1 MTTQPQPLLSW
12 NHNPPPRPRYIY
24 GRIIAD
30 CVDCGEE
37 TWWLRGRSTDG
48 GNSVRMEA
56 EAGRSYR
63 VGHLLSNDPD
73 LPITDEPRC
82 PDCTALAAYRRCRG
96 GAGSSP
102 SGLAASMTT
111 SASGTAALAGGPTSA
126 ATVESGRSIMAER
139 RGTYRY
145 TEGGDPN

>member
-1 MTTQPQPLLSW
+1 MTTPPQPPKLIIAPPPAPAVLSW
-12 NHNPPPRPRYIY
+12 NHNPPPRARYIY

-63 VGHLLSNDPD
+63 VSRGAHR

-82 PDCTALAAYRRCRG
+82 PDCTALAARR
-96 GAGSSP
+96 
-102 SGLAASMTT
+102 
-111 SASGTAALAGGPTSA
+111 ALPWW
-126 ATVESGRSIMAER
+126 R
-139 RGTYRY
+139 RWLKRR
-145 TEGGDPN
+145 P